1 MVNTET
7 TEPFPQ
13 ETPLPREETL
23 SRLTRLLGGDAVG
36 KLEGA
41 SVLLFGLGGVGSYAF
56 EGLVRSGIGRI
67 TVVDRDEYEPSNLN
81 RQLYATRETV
91 GQPKVDAAVR
101 RAALLFPSCRVE
113 PVRVFLTPENAAAL
127 IDRVRPD
134 VMIDAI
140 DNVSA
145 KIAIALHAAEKKI
158 PLCCCLGTG
167 NRLDPTKLRLTDLF
181 ATSGCPLARV
191 MLRELRK
198 RGLASLPVLVSD
210 EEPIPVDSRTPASCA
225 FVPAA
230 AGMSLASWA
239 VRTLIRQ
246 QPPDGQ

>member
-1 MVNTET
+1 MET
-7 TEPFPQ
+7 N
-13 ETPLPREETL
+13 ETLPREETL
-23 SRLTRLLGGDAVG
+23 SRLIRLLGGEAV
-36 KLEGA
+36 KRLEGA

-67 TVVDRDEYEPSNLN
+67 AVVDKDEYEPSNLN
-81 RQLYATRETV
+81 RQLYATGETM
-91 GQPKVDAAVR
+91 GLPKTEAAVR

-113 PVRVFLTPENAAAL
+113 PIRVFLTPDNAAGV
-127 IDRVRPD
+127 IGSVRPD

-145 KIAIALHAAEKKI
+145 KVAIALYAAETGI

-167 NRLDPTKLRLTDLF
+167 NRLDPTRLRFADLF
-181 ATSGCPLARV
+181 ETSGCPLARV
-191 MLRELRK
+191 MRRELRK
-198 RGLASLPVLVSD
+198 RGLTSLPTLVSD

-239 VRTLIRQ
+239 VRTILGSRSPAEQ
-246 QPPDGQ
+246 QTGEQ